1 MAHLGEAFQA
11 ARRLSINR
19 IEQSA
24 VADSDFLTMTDN
36 RDSAASSTAGRIL
49 KAANEVYNKHPV
61 LPLPLAT
68 VAERA
73 DVSRTLIYARYGD
86 QYALVNSLIES
97 HLAHIQTD
105 LMALLDRKAP
115 FREIILAL
123 AERLFDHFVD
133 HGLLLTNAMR
143 DDFLQDHL
151 SPLLQSAMRIG
162 LKRLATQAHAEFAFN
177 RREALAAV
185 LMLAVIPEQA
195 ARLVRVGQ
203 VSRDVG
209 LWSVERGINVS
220 VDTFSS

>member
-1 MAHLGEAFQA
+1 M
-11 ARRLSINR
+11 
-19 IEQSA
+19 
-24 VADSDFLTMTDN
+24 ADSDFPVLADN
-36 RDSAASSTAGRIL
+36 RDSAAATTAARIL

-61 LPLPLAT
+61 LPLPLAS

-86 QYALVNSLIES
+86 QYALLNTLIES
-97 HLAHIQTD
+97 HLTHILPD
-105 LMALLDRKAP
+105 IMALLDREMT
-115 FREIILAL
+115 FRDSMLAL

-133 HGLLLTNAMR
+133 HGLLLSNAMR

-151 SPLLQSAMRIG
+151 SPILQRAMRIG
-162 LKRLATQAHAEFAFN
+162 LKRLATQALSEFAFN
-177 RREALAAV
+177 RREAVAAI

-203 VSRDVG
+203 ISRKVG
-209 LWSVERGINVS
+209 LWSVQRGINVS